1 MTDDQGGPRDP
12 VGGPS
17 TSPPPPPPPP
27 RPTGTAPRRLRR
39 RSQGAPLGGVCA
51 GIAEHLGV
59 DVTIVRLVAV
69 VLAITGPGVIAYL
82 IAWVVIPDDRTT
94 PIAASGTRSGS
105 RPVEQGAQA
114 AGIALLA
121 VAAAL
126 VWSRWSWP
134 GSGLLLPAGLVAA
147 GVWLL
152 TRTVSGD
159 DLDQRWSDEVDHA
172 PADRW
177 SAEVRDAPAD
187 RLWSG
192 GADGPDDDPRGSGD
206 PTDGG
211 SGTAG
216 WASPPPAD
224 RPGPDPSWSAPPVGP
239 QPGSWDS
246 TPEPEDPRSRA
257 VVGATVGALLI
268 WFGVAALVG
277 VALEVALAVGLG
289 LVGAGLVVGA
299 FTGRSRLLIL
309 PALALLGLL
318 VGTAVLDVPLRGGVG
333 ERSWAPA
340 SVDEV
345 ASEYRLAAGEATL
358 DLRAVVP
365 PAGPGAEDVV
375 VTASVAAGELL
386 VLVPEGV
393 ALDIRA
399 KATAGE
405 INLLGTTDTG
415 IDVRQQASAAGP
427 DGMATIVL
435 DLAVGFGTVEVQARL
450 PVDGSDPTTATTA
463 ELPG

>member
-1 MTDDQGGPRDP
+1 MTDDQGGPREP
-12 VGGPS
+12 AGAS

-27 RPTGTAPRRLRR
+27 PPSPGPTGTAQRRLRR
-39 RSQGAPLGGVCA
+39 RSQDAPLGGVCA

-69 VLAITGPGVIAYL
+69 VLAITGPGIIAYL

-94 PIAASGTRSGS
+94 PIAAPGTRSGS
-105 RPVEQGAQA
+105 RPVEHGAQA

-152 TRTVSGD
+152 TRTVGDD
-159 DLDQRWSDEVDHA
+159 DLDQRWSDELDDRPW
-172 PADRW
+172 PAETDDE
-177 SAEVRDAPAD
+177 AGH
-187 RLWSG
+187 G
-192 GADGPDDDPRGSGD
+192 GLGD
-206 PTDGG
+206 PGDGG
-211 SGTAG
+211 TATAG
-216 WASPPPAD
+216 WAAPPPSGWSE
-224 RPGPDPSWSAPPVGP
+224 PEPSWAAPPVGHHP
-239 QPGSWDS
+239 QGWESS
-246 TPEPEDPRSRA
+246 PEPEDPRSRA

-277 VALEVALAVGLG
+277 AALEVALAVGLG

-309 PALALLGLL
+309 PALALLALL
-318 VGTAVLDVPLRGGVG
+318 VGTAMLDVPLRGGVG

-345 ASEYRLAAGEATL
+345 ASEYRLAAGEAVL

-365 PAGPGAEDVV
+365 PTGPGAEDVV
-375 VTASVAAGELL
+375 VTASVAAGELM

-427 DGMATIVL
+427 DGAATIVL

-463 ELPG
+463 EMPG

>member
-1 MTDDQGGPRDP
+1 VTDDQGGPRDP
-12 VGGPS
+12 AGGPS
-17 TSPPPPPPPP
+17 TSPPPPPPPHRSTDP
-27 RPTGTAPRRLRR
+27 APRRLRR
-39 RSQGAPLGGVCA
+39 RSQDAPLGGVCA

-82 IAWVVIPDDRTT
+82 IAWVVVPDDRTT
-94 PIAASGTRSGS
+94 PIAAPQGTRSGT
-105 RPVEQGAQA
+105 RPVEHGAQA

-134 GSGLLLPAGLVAA
+134 GSGLLLPAGLVVA

-152 TRTVSGD
+152 TRTVGGD
-159 DLDQRWSDEVDHA
+159 DGPDQPWATGADVG
-172 PADRW
+172 PADRPW
-177 SAEVRDAPAD
+177 ATEVDDGPADRPWATEVDDGDDDDGNDHAAAGWAAPSPAD
-187 RLWSG
+187 RL
-192 GADGPDDDPRGSGD
+192 
-206 PTDGG
+206 
-211 SGTAG
+211 
-216 WASPPPAD
+216 
-224 RPGPDPSWSAPPVGP
+224 GPDPSWSAPPASHHPGTWEGP
-239 QPGSWDS
+239 
-246 TPEPEDPRSRA
+246 PEPEGPRSRA
-257 VVGATVGALLI
+257 VVGVTVGALLI

-277 VALEVALAVGLG
+277 ASLEVALGAGLG
-289 LVGAGLVVGA
+289 LVGVGLVIGA

-333 ERSWAPA
+333 ERTWAPA

-365 PAGPGAEDVV
+365 PTGPGAEDVV
-375 VTASVAAGELL
+375 IAASVAAGELV

-393 ALDIRA
+393 ALHIRA
-399 KATAGE
+399 KVSAGE
-405 INLLGTTDTG
+405 IFLLGTSDSG
-415 IDVRQQASAAGP
+415 IDVRQQASAPGP
-427 DGMATIVL
+427 DGTSTLVL
-435 DLAVGFGTVEVQARL
+435 DLAVGLGTVDV
-450 PVDGSDPTTATTA
+450 
-463 ELPG
+463 